1 MEKVIFDTNFIHNK
15 DAKYFLGGR
24 SELEK
29 FAKVAEL
36 VFPDIVIEEIKNQKR
51 RSLLSKKQS
60 FLDNPFHWL
69 SKLKKDDTNSFDI
82 DAHINDL
89 ENNEKIKYSII
100 YLKDSD
106 KALREMKQLALAY
119 EPPFGKIN
127 KDDKKNTDK
136 GFKDACI
143 YFTTLEYL
151 QTIPDKMIFVC
162 CKDGRLKEA
171 FGKHPNI
178 IVIDSYDG
186 FIQNSITRFYDDY
199 FIEKLQS
206 EVHPDISKEHI
217 VDYWI
222 NINENRV
229 LLVEVEGEKY
239 AVEVDSGEIVAF
251 EKVAAYSEAIDDLIN
266 SGAFAATHSAIEALN
281 PYIHFL
287 SDDEILKILAAANS
301 NNQISLIIGNE
312 DVKQFVSTLYD
323 RKRELLPTEI
333 AASIKNRLEE

>member
-1 MEKVIFDTNFIHNK
+1 MEKVVFDTNFIRNTE
-15 DAKYFLGGR
+15 AKHFLGGR

-51 RSLLSKKQS
+51 KNLEKSKSS
-60 FLDNPFHWL
+60 FLSNPFHWL
-69 SKLKKDDTNSFDI
+69 CNLDRDDTKNFDIESHISDLEANETLQYSVIKLTDYSVLEQMKELALKK
-82 DAHINDL
+82 L
-89 ENNEKIKYSII
+89 
-100 YLKDSD
+100 
-106 KALREMKQLALAY
+106 
-119 EPPFGKIN
+119 PPFEAG
-127 KDDKKNTDK
+127 DNTDK

-151 QTIPDKMIFVC
+151 QSIPDKMIFVC

-171 FGKHPNI
+171 FEKHPNI
-178 IVIDSYDG
+178 IVIESYDD

-206 EVHPDISKEHI
+206 EVHADISKEHI
-217 VDYWI
+217 VNFWI

-229 LLVEVEGEKY
+229 LLVEVDGEKY

-251 EKVAAYSEAIDDLIN
+251 EKVAAYSDAINKFIH
-266 SGAFAATHSAIEALN
+266 SGAFATTHAAIEALN
-281 PYIHFL
+281 PYIHFI
-287 SDDEILKILAAANS
+287 SDGQILKILEAVDT
-301 NNQISLIIGNE
+301 NNQIYLIIGDE

-323 RKRELLPTEI
+323 GKKELLPTEL
-333 AASIKNRLEE
+333 AANIKKRLEE